1 MEITLEAIISLLGLF
16 VGGGGGAFFTWRFL
30 RRKAKAEAVTA
41 EIDATKDMQDMYQ
54 QMLEDAKKDRE
65 DRREQVEELRA
76 DRDHYKAERNEL
88 RERMEQ
94 LAHSFMDWRLE
105 ADNDRSKMKM
115 DIAKLGRKVETMVP
129 FMCGDLTCKDR
140 QRVVLADDGTV
151 KSKPRKKGVDAVAE
165 PRPAEK
171 DDAAHTAD
179 GASAG
184 GGERKMADIDPIESE
199 AL

>member
-16 VGGGGGAFFTWRFL
+16 VGGGGGAFFTWRYL

-76 DRDHYKAERNEL
+76 DRDHYKQERNEL
-88 RERMEQ
+88 RDKMEQ
-94 LAHSFMDWRLE
+94 LTRSFMDWRIE

-129 FMCGDLTCKDR
+129 FMCGNLACKDR

-151 KSKPRKKGVDAVAE
+151 KTKRPVVKKQ
-165 PRPAEK
+165 
-171 DDAAHTAD
+171 
-179 GASAG
+179 
-184 GGERKMADIDPIESE
+184 ADIEPVDSE